1 MSGKPLFL
9 NNIILYIMFGYFSDE
24 VVEENVVMGLT
35 NELLTIEY
43 PEAVSACR
51 QKAWEIS
58 RSLTVQER
66 RFIAEWKARSI
77 IIPFSSSRSGDKCL
91 PSGDMITLVE
101 LVEVLK
107 LMKEHGLK
115 NCIGC
120 NTLDFELQR
129 GESGDLIVKETTL
142 DPQECFTCSNNKLAS
157 GRKSRE
163 WLPRSKALD
172 LPAD

>member
-1 MSGKPLFL
+1 
-9 NNIILYIMFGYFSDE
+9 MFGSFSDE

-43 PEAVSACR
+43 PEAVAACR
-51 QKAWEIS
+51 KKAGEIS
-58 RSLTVQER
+58 QSLTTQER
-66 RFIAEWKARSI
+66 RFIAEEKACSI
-77 IIPFSSSRSGDKCL
+77 ITPFSANSSLDKCL
-91 PSGDMITLVE
+91 PQGDMITLVE

-115 NCIGC
+115 DCIGC

-129 GESGDLIVKETTL
+129 AEDGDLIVKETTL
-142 DPQECFTCSNNKLAS
+142 DPQECLTCSNNRLAS
-157 GRKSRE
+157 GRKSPA

-172 LPAD
+172 ELCDEGTTEMRD

>member
-9 NNIILYIMFGYFSDE
+9 NNIILYIMFGLFSDE

-43 PEAVSACR
+43 PEAVAACR
-51 QKAWEIS
+51 KKAGEIS
-58 RSLTVQER
+58 QSLTASER
-66 RFIAEWKARSI
+66 LFIAEGKARSI
-77 IIPFSSSRSGDKCL
+77 ILPFSSRASKDKCL
-91 PSGDMITLVE
+91 PQGDMITLVE

-129 GESGDLIVKETTL
+129 GEEGDLIVKETTL
-142 DPQECFTCSNNKLAS
+142 DPQECLTCRHNRLAS
-157 GRKSRE
+157 GLKSRA
-163 WLPRSKALD
+163 WLPPSRALTEED
-172 LPAD
+172 